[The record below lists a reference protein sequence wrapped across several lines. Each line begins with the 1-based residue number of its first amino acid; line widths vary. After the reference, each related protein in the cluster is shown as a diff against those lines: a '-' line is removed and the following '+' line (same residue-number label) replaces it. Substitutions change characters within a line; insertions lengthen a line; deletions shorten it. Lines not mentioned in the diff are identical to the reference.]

1 MKDAADLDEESGKEN
16 QQNVGSEDE
25 FTTQR

>member
-25 FTTQR
+25 VTTQR